1 MNNFL
6 SDEKESY
13 DGALPSG
20 NSVAALQLL
29 RLAKLTGEYT
39 FEEKV
44 QQIFDTFAGD
54 IAEYPNG
61 HTMMLQAILLSRQT
75 LKEIVIIYD
84 KDNHKLKKIIHSIQQ
99 NYHPHL
105 HLLVGESLMKLC
117 LLLVNIKRLM
127 VYQRYT
133 FVKFPMPSTDK

>member
-1 MNNFL
+1 MDSFFSGADNEQL
-6 SDEKESY
+6 LIRQKESY

-84 KDNHKLKKIIHSIQQ
+84 KDNHKLKKIIHSIHQ

-105 HLLVGESLMKLC
+105 HLLVGE
-117 LLLVNIKRLM
+117 
-127 VYQRYT
+127 
-133 FVKFPMPSTDK
+133 KFNEVVPFGLF